1 MFEDSEVTRFL
12 RNAIPNF
19 KKLEKRFARFLM
31 QPIKDKENCNASYI
45 AHILFILTWLR
56 SGDIATALTGRS
68 VT

>member
-1 MFEDSEVTRFL
+1 MFEDPEVTRFL
-12 RNAIPNF
+12 RNGIPNF
-19 KKLEKRFARFLM
+19 KKLEKIKRFS
-31 QPIKDKENCNASYI
+31 KDAMRDKGNCNTSYV